1 MKKSKFFGS
10 SYGYVRAAIAL
21 LLGLFLV
28 IFPDVAIKSIIQ
40 IIGGF
45 AIASGI
51 VSLVSYLRLNDEEKK
66 GATAIIINAI
76 FSLLA
81 GFILFFFPGFF
92 AKLIIV
98 ILGILLTISG
108 LNQIRSLYV
117 ANKEAK
123 LSPALFIMP
132 VLITI
137 GGILLIF
144 NSMDITKTF
153 VIIFGVAIIVY
164 AVSEILSTIFIK
176 KRVDVQKVN
185 IAQKVEEVEAEIV
198 EDAEEVPYEEVK

>member
-10 SYGYVRAAIAL
+10 SYGYVRATIAL

-66 GATAIIINAI
+66 SATAIIINAI

-185 IAQKVEEVEAEIV
+185 RAQKVEEVEAEIV

>member
-1 MKKSKFFGS
+1 M
-10 SYGYVRAAIAL
+10 
-21 LLGLFLV
+21 
-28 IFPDVAIKSIIQ
+28 IQ
-40 IIGGF
+40 F
-45 AIASGI
+45 
-51 VSLVSYLRLNDEEKK
+51 
-66 GATAIIINAI
+66 T
-76 FSLLA
+76 
-81 GFILFFFPGFF
+81 
-92 AKLIIV
+92 
-98 ILGILLTISG
+98 
-108 LNQIRSLYV
+108 
-117 ANKEAK
+117 NKEAK

-137 GGILLIF
+137 GGILLMF

-185 IAQKVEEVEAEIV
+185 RAQKVEEVEAEIV

>member
-1 MKKSKFFGS
+1 MKKSKFFGL

-21 LLGLFLV
+21 LLGLFLA

-66 GATAIIINAI
+66 SAAAIIINAI

-137 GGILLIF
+137 GGILLMF

-185 IAQKVEEVEAEIV
+185 SAQKVEEVEAEIV

>member
-1 MKKSKFFGS
+1 M
-10 SYGYVRAAIAL
+10 
-21 LLGLFLV
+21 V

-66 GATAIIINAI
+66 RATAIIINAI